1 MKISEALRFGGLSGA
16 VLRQILC
23 ELLDCSFEEL
33 FLRSEDELNSEQE
46 KRFLD
51 ICDRYSSGE
60 PLAYIF
66 GHCAFMGREFKVSP
80 AVLIP
85 RNETEILV
93 LKCLEV
99 ARGFSEPVI
108 FDICTGSGII
118 AISLALALRQ
128 AKIYASD
135 ISEPALEVAKKNA
148 LRLGAKN
155 LEFLKSDLL
164 DKLPPKADI
173 IVSNPPYIANDYK
186 LDIWV
191 KAEPSLALFGGA
203 KGDEILKRLIAQSMG
218 RTQYLLCEI
227 GYDQRLSLSQTLS
240 EHGAKCEF
248 YKDLAGF
255 DRGFVAQF
263 F

>member
-1 MKISEALRFGGLSGA
+1 MKISEALRFAGLSSS

-33 FLRSEDELNSEQE
+33 FLRSEGELGIEQE
-46 KRFLD
+46 RLFLSFCARF
-51 ICDRYSSGE
+51 SSGE

-66 GHCAFMGREFKVSP
+66 GHCAFMGREFEISP

-85 RNETEILV
+85 RDETEILV
-93 LKCLEV
+93 AKSLEV
-99 ARGFSEPVI
+99 AKRFSEPVI

-118 AISLALALRQ
+118 AISLALALPK
-128 AKIYASD
+128 AVIFASD
-135 ISEPALEVAKKNA
+135 ISEPALKIAKQNA

-155 LEFLKSDLL
+155 IEFLPSDLL
-164 DKLPPKADI
+164 ENLPAKADI
-173 IVSNPPYIANDYK
+173 IVSNPPYIAEGYE

-191 KAEPSLALFGGA
+191 RAEPSLALFGGA
-203 KGDEILKRLIAQSMG
+203 KGDEILKRLIAQSVG

-263 F
+263 Y